1 MSRRAILVI
10 AAVLVAAVS
19 TALLAIYVRGAEA
32 RADARDDLARVLVAA
47 QPIDARTTVAD
58 AQADGAFVEEAR
70 PEGDLPEG
78 AIGNIAQLA
87 DLGEQ
92 EFVTGIVENEVILR
106 SQLSETPLSDLGIP
120 PDQVAVAVQ
129 LTDSARVAG
138 NIMPASEIA
147 LYVTLSGADTRRLL
161 DRATVLSVGADGSE
175 DGTLVTLALTQEDAQ
190 RVVHAQ
196 ANGTL
201 YAALVGPEYA
211 PAPIP
216 PTTNENLFQGQP

>member
-32 RADARDDLARVLVAA
+32 RADARDDLVGVLVAA
-47 QPIDARTTVAD
+47 DPIEARTTVAD
-58 AQADGAFVEEAR
+58 AQTEGAFIEEAR
-70 PEGDLPEG
+70 PQDDVPEG

-92 EFVTGIVENEVILR
+92 QFITGIVEDEIILR

-129 LTDSARVAG
+129 LSDPARVAG
-138 NIMPASEIA
+138 NIMPTSEIA
-147 LYVTLSGADTRRLL
+147 LYVTLSGAETRVLL
-161 DRATVLSVGADGSE
+161 RRATVLSVGADGSD
-175 DGTLVTLALTQEDAQ
+175 DGTLVTLALTQDDAQ

-201 YAALVGPEYA
+201 YAALVGPEYV
-211 PAPIP
+211 PTTIP